1 MSFCPECS
9 AEYTSDVLI
18 CADCQVELVPERLSE
33 DAPEYI
39 DWEVV
44 QEIPSEFVG
53 NLIKGVLEG
62 EGIDAVV
69 RPHEISA
76 LGGIRL
82 ESEWGEVLVYA
93 DQVQN
98 AKSIIEDHL
107 ANLSGDALENQDLDS
122 KEV

>member
-1 MSFCPECS
+1 MSFCPECG
-9 AEYTSDVLI
+9 AEYTSEVSI
-18 CADCQVELVPERLSE
+18 CADCQVELTPQRLPE
-33 DAPEYI
+33 DTAEYV

-44 QEIPSEFVG
+44 QEIPNEFVG
-53 NLIKGVLEG
+53 NLIKGVLAG

-82 ESEWGEVLVYA
+82 ESEWGELLVHA

-98 AKSIIEDHL
+98 AKMVIQDYL
-107 ANLSGDALENQDLDS
+107 ASLPADALENRDTDS
-122 KEV
+122 DVV

>member
-1 MSFCPECS
+1 MLFCPECS

-18 CADCQVELVPERLSE
+18 CADCQVELVPERPP
-33 DAPEYI
+33 AATAEYI

-44 QEIPSEFVG
+44 QEIPNEFVG

-82 ESEWGEVLVYA
+82 ESEWGELLVHA

-98 AKSIIEDHL
+98 AEAVVQDYL
-107 ANLSGDALENQDLDS
+107 ASLPEDALENGDEDI
-122 KEV
+122 V